1 MVRRPPRSTSTAT
14 LFPYTPLFRSPG
26 GGDGTLGAATLSILP
41 LPACKSLI
49 QKGSGRVLLSH
60 DQPGKPG
67 RTLCRV
73 RDCLANHLLRGWVGR
88 GTTCRSGFSRE
99 LLACPH
105 RNESSR
111 LKPLLQDQEPL
122 TLCPLP

>member
-1 MVRRPPRSTSTAT
+1 MCALVTGVQTCA
-14 LFPYTPLFRSPG
+14 FRSFSSTGPG

-88 GTTCRSGFSRE
+88 GTRSEEHTSE
-99 LLACPH
+99 LQSLMRISYAVFC
-105 RNESSR
+105 
-111 LKPLLQDQEPL
+111 LKKKKDIETDLK
-122 TLCPLP
+122 

>member
-1 MVRRPPRSTSTAT
+1 MRLDLGHFVCPLVFSSTG
-14 LFPYTPLFRSPG
+14 PG

-73 RDCLANHLLRGWVGR
+73 RDRSEEHTSELQSLTRISYAVFCL
-88 GTTCRSGFSRE
+88 
-99 LLACPH
+99 
-105 RNESSR
+105 
-111 LKPLLQDQEPL
+111 KKKK
-122 TLCPLP
+122 TLS

>member
-1 MVRRPPRSTSTAT
+1 MRLDLGHFVCPLVFSSTG
-14 LFPYTPLFRSPG
+14 PG

-105 RNESSR
+105 RNEIGRASCR
-111 LKPLLQDQEPL
+111 ERGCQYV
-122 TLCPLP
+122 

>member
-1 MVRRPPRSTSTAT
+1 MRISDWSSDVCSSD
-14 LFPYTPLFRSPG
+14 LGPG

-49 QKGSGRVLLSH
+49 QKGSGRVLMTH
-60 DQPGKPG
+60 EQPGKPG

-73 RDCLANHLLRGWVGR
+73 RDYLANHLLRGWVGR

-105 RNESSR
+105 RNAKIGR
-111 LKPLLQDQEPL
+111 AHV
-122 TLCPLP
+122 